1 MKKNILMF
9 GCIISCFILVSL
21 SYQPI
26 IAEES
31 SLINQIEIRQLSDDE
46 CDCNDDIDWDFPII
60 CWILERLWVFIPQ
73 ISPFLVS
80 LMHWIIIFIA
90 ERFDCPN
97 IP

>member
-1 MKKNILMF
+1 MLLNPKDNTQKSKSKKD
-9 GCIISCFILVSL
+9 SVSNRL
-21 SYQPI
+21 SRVEGQVKGMRRM
-26 IAEES
+26 
-31 SLINQIEIRQLSDDE
+31 QSDDE